1 MLNKIIDFSISNKLV
16 IGIFTVGL
24 ILWGV
29 FSLQQL
35 PIDAVPDITNNQVQ
49 IVTSAPSSGAED
61 IERYVTFPIEQTMA
75 TIPNIE
81 EIRSFSRFG
90 LSVVTIVFTEDAD
103 IYWAREQVSQRL
115 QEAKNAIPAG
125 LGDPGMAPVST
136 GLGEIYQ
143 YIVKPKPGYEKTYTP
158 SELRSIQ
165 DWVIRRQLLGTEGV
179 ADVSGFG
186 GHLKQYEVAIRPE
199 VLRSFGISLTELF
212 TALETNNQN
221 TGGAYISKS
230 STTYYIRSEG
240 LTTNLDDIRN
250 VMVKNVEGRPILVR
264 DLAEVRY
271 GSAIRYGALTN
282 SDQGEAV
289 GGIVLM
295 LKDANA
301 SRVIELVKERMV
313 QIGKTL
319 PEGVEV
325 EVYLDRTKLVDKA
338 IHTVSTN
345 LIEGALIVIFILV
358 LLLGNLRAGLIVA
371 SVIPLAMLF
380 AVAMM
385 NVFGV
390 SGNLM
395 SLGAID
401 FGLIVDG
408 AVIIV
413 EATLHHLVLRR
424 TKHVLSQKEL
434 DTEVRNSATKI
445 MKSAAFGEIII
456 LIVYLPLLTLV
467 GIEGKMFAPM
477 AQTVIFAI
485 IGAFI
490 LSLTYVPMISAL
502 VLSKKPLPKKTL
514 SDRLVGWI
522 QDRYEPALN
531 RVIRN
536 QKWAIA
542 GVVVLFVAAIFLFSR
557 LGAEFI
563 PTLDEGD
570 FAVEL
575 RAPTGS
581 SLEHTIEISKRSA
594 EVLQREFPDEVKTCI
609 GKIGT
614 AEIPTDPMPM
624 EACDLMVILKDKSE
638 WTEAHSREELAN
650 KMQARLEASVPGA
663 SYGFLQ
669 PIQMRFNELMSG
681 ARQDVVVKIYGEDL
695 KQLSHYAE
703 QVGAIAGGIAG
714 ATDVYVEEVTG
725 LPQILVRYDREAMA
739 RYGISVESVNRAVN
753 MGFAGQP
760 AGQVFEGEKR
770 FDLVVR
776 LDGAARQSLQDLQ
789 NLTVMNEQGMS
800 IPIGQLAEVKLEEGP
815 NQIQRDDAKRRIIV
829 GFNVRGRDVESIVKE
844 LQQKVEKTVH
854 FDTGYFPTYGGTYKN
869 LEKARDRLSIA
880 VPIALFLILFL
891 LYATFQSVKQAF
903 LIFSAIPLAAIGGI
917 FALWLRDMPFSISA
931 GVGFIALF
939 GVAVLNGIVLVAE
952 FNRLKQEKTKNGLRV
967 ILSGTRVRLRP
978 VMMTAMVAS
987 LGFLPMAIST
997 GSGAEVQKPL
1007 ATVVI
1012 GGLITATFLTLFLL
1026 PVLYRLVD
1034 EQSFRKRGRGTKVK
1048 AVITTL
1054 VFLIVG
1060 VSALHAQNGK
1070 TLEECIFMAKSSNL
1084 QVQTANLAIE
1094 QAILDRKAL
1103 VPTPKTN
1110 VTVMAGQYNSANR
1123 SDNNITVQQTIP
1135 FPTAYARQKEV
1146 GAAHETSARTELE
1159 VVQWRL
1165 EQEVR
1170 ARYEELRFLISQQ
1183 QLFLRNDSVYGQLEI
1198 ALERRFQAQDIS
1210 LMEYQM
1216 GKVTRLKHQQSLRAL
1231 ETEILRVQTSLQ
1243 SLLHTTELIVP
1254 ADVNYS
1260 VLTAPA
1266 VLDTAGL
1273 SDSPLIRQWRENQ
1286 VCREAEMA
1294 LLRAQNLPDI
1304 TVGYF
1309 NQTLIGTQTING
1321 QEVVFTGSDRFQG
1334 VSVGTSIPIFNGAG
1348 RAQVRQRELAS
1359 RISANQAGIQLEQ
1372 MTNEYRSL
1380 LQNWQQLQLQI
1391 QDWENNIL
1399 PTLNLLQQQTIRAF
1413 QEGDTDVQLLL
1424 FNQQTIIQQ
1433 YLEYQQRIYQSNST
1447 VHKLIGFTAH

>member
-1 MLNKIIDFSISNKLV
+1 MLNKIIHFSIANKLV
-16 IGIFTVGL
+16 IGIGTIGL
-24 ILWGV
+24 IIWGV

-49 IVTSAPSSGAED
+49 VVTSAPSSGAED

-75 TIPNIE
+75 TIPEIE

-90 LSVVTIVFTEDAD
+90 LSVVTLVFSEDTD
-103 IYWAREQVSQRL
+103 IYWAREQVAQRL

-143 YIVKPKPGYEKTYTP
+143 YIVKPKPGYEKTFSP
-158 SELRSIQ
+158 AELRSIQ
-165 DWVIRRQLLGTEGV
+165 DWVIRRQLLGTPGI

-186 GHLKQYEVAIRPE
+186 GYLKQYEVAIKPE
-199 VLRSFGISLTELF
+199 VLRSFGISLSELF

-221 TGGAYISKS
+221 TGGAYITKAS
-230 STTYYIRSEG
+230 STYYIRSEG
-240 LTTNLDDIRN
+240 LTKNLDDIRK
-250 VMVKNVEGRPILVR
+250 VPVKTVDGRPILVS

-282 SDQGEAV
+282 SDKGEAV

-301 SRVIELVKERMV
+301 SKVIEDVKNKMD
-313 QIGKTL
+313 QIIKTL

-380 AVAMM
+380 AVSMM

-424 TKHVLSQKEL
+424 TTHVLSQKEL
-434 DTEVRNSATKI
+434 DNEVQNSATKI

-514 SDRLVGWI
+514 SDRLVSAI
-522 QDRYEPALN
+522 QNRYEPSLN
-531 RVIRN
+531 FVIRN
-536 QKWAIA
+536 QKAAIISVLSLLVLA
-542 GVVVLFVAAIFLFSR
+542 IVLFKS

-570 FAVEL
+570 FAVEV
-575 RAPTGS
+575 RGNTGA
-581 SLEHTIEISKRSA
+581 SLEYMVDASTKAARI
-594 EVLQREFPDEVKTCI
+594 LQSEFPNEVKTCV

-624 EACDLMVILKDKSE
+624 EACDLMIILKDREQWKAAH
-638 WTEAHSREELAN
+638 TREALAE
-650 KMQARLEASVPGA
+650 KMQAVLDDNIAGISF
-663 SYGFLQ
+663 SFQQ
-669 PIQMRFNELMSG
+669 PIQMRFNEMMAG
-681 ARQDVVVKIYGEDL
+681 AKQDVVVKIYGEDL
-695 KQLSHYAE
+695 NMLSQYAE
-703 QVGAIAGGIAG
+703 QVGGIVSTIDG
-714 ATDVYVEEVTG
+714 ATDVYVEQVTG
-725 LPQILVRYDREAMA
+725 LPQMLVKMDRQALA
-739 RYGISVESVNRAVN
+739 RFGIAVESVNQAIN

-776 LDGAARQSLQDLQ
+776 LDGTSRKSIQDLQ
-789 NLTVMNEQGMS
+789 NLTVLSSQG
-800 IPIGQLAEVKLEEGP
+800 IPVPINQLAEIKLENGP

-829 GFNVRGRDVESIVKE
+829 GFNVRGRDVNSIVQE
-844 LQQKVEKTVH
+844 LQVKVDRNVK
-854 FDTGYFPTYGGTYKN
+854 FDTGYYPTYGGTYKN
-869 LEKARDRLSIA
+869 LEKASARLSIA
-880 VPIALFLILFL
+880 VPIALFMILFL
-891 LYATFQSVKQAF
+891 LYATFQSVQQAL

-917 FALWLRDMPFSISA
+917 IALWLRGMPFSISA

-952 FNRLKQEKTKNGLRV
+952 FNRLKQEKTTNGLRV
-967 ILSGTRVRLRP
+967 ILAGTRVRLRP
-978 VMMTAMVAS
+978 VLMTAMVAS

-1026 PVLYRLVD
+1026 PVLYHLVD
-1034 EQSFRKRGRGTKVK
+1034 AKFFKKRLGKSMKT
-1048 AVITTL
+1048 IMPIL
-1054 VFLIVG
+1054 LLFLG
-1060 VSALHAQNGK
+1060 LNHTFGQTSALS
-1070 TLEECIFMAKSSNL
+1070 LDECIMQARTQNLDVQAAK
-1084 QVQTANLAIE
+1084 LAID
-1094 QAILDRKAL
+1094 QAHLDRKAL

-1110 VTVMAGQYNSANR
+1110 LSLMVGQYNSANKK
-1123 SDNNITVQQTIP
+1123 DNNITLQQTIP
-1135 FPTAYARQKEV
+1135 FPTAYSKGKQV
-1146 GAAHETSARTELE
+1146 GTANASLKTAELE
-1159 VVQWRL
+1159 AMQWEI
-1165 EQEVR
+1165 EQNVR
-1170 ARYEELRFLISQQ
+1170 KFYEELCYLDAQVLLAKQ
-1183 QLFLRNDSVYGQLEI
+1183 TDSIYLKLEEMIQARQI
-1198 ALERRFQAQDIS
+1198 AGDATPIEVQMVKINRIKQEQAIQAI
-1210 LMEYQM
+1210 LME
-1216 GKVTRLKHQQSLRAL
+1216 K
-1231 ETEILRVQTSLQ
+1231 LRVQSALQ
-1243 SLLHTTELIVP
+1243 SLLHTTLLVETNQKKYGLVVVELP
-1254 ADVNYS
+1254 N
-1260 VLTAPA
+1260 
-1266 VLDTAGL
+1266 
-1273 SDSPLIRQWRENQ
+1273 DSLNVDAIP
-1286 VCREAEMA
+1286 A
-1294 LLRAQNLPDI
+1294 LLQLKQQEAFYSADIQLKKAMLLPDL
-1304 TVGYF
+1304 TLGYF

-1321 QEVVFTGSDRFQG
+1321 QEVVFNGGNRFQG
-1334 VSVGTSIPIFNGAG
+1334 FSIGTAIPIFTGAE
-1348 RAQVRQRELAS
+1348 RAQIKQQQLMIQRTEQVFQS
-1359 RISANQAGIQLEQ
+1359 QAEQ
-1372 MTNEYRSL
+1372 
-1380 LQNWQQLQLQI
+1380 LQNQVQYMKSSYSTINRQL
-1391 QDWENNIL
+1391 DEWEKSIE
-1399 PTLNLLQQQTIRAF
+1399 PMLNLFQQQIMVAF
-1413 QEGDTDVQLLL
+1413 KEGDVDLNKILQNEQEVV
-1424 FNQQTIIQQ
+1424 NQENERIRLI
-1433 YLEYQQRIYQSNST
+1433 YLSNSIA
-1447 VHKLIGFTAH
+1447 HQLAGFTKN